1 MNTTPAFPM
10 IPLRRQS
17 AHGSM
22 LPNTVTIQDTI
33 QKATGIIQ
41 KIQKILKKLSI
52 LEEEREMCDYQI
64 GYYAEMLN
72 HPDENP
78 FETPYD
84 DDRRQYFMTPR
95 HYNDL
100 TNRYNVY
107 NRWEK
112 SIEDEKFKLGDIC
125 VQAEILGSQKYELE
139 KELRRC
145 MNRLE
150 AEGIHLIQVPQ

>member
-1 MNTTPAFPM
+1 MNSTPTFPM

-33 QKATGIIQ
+33 QKATDIIQ
-41 KIQKILKKLSI
+41 KIQKILKKQSI

-72 HPDENP
+72 NKDDNP
-78 FETPYD
+78 FETPYED
-84 DDRRQYFMTPR
+84 ERREYFMTPR

-100 TNRYNVY
+100 TTRYNVY

-112 SIEDEKFKLGDIC
+112 AIEDEKFKLGDIS
-125 VQAEILGSQKYELE
+125 AEFDILGTQKYELE

-150 AEGIHLIQVPQ
+150 AEGIHLVQVPQ